1 VAHVSSLRSYEVC
14 AVLHASRR
22 AQKPARKGSH
32 LPRISRDR
40 YVLHSTIAPL
50 YLRDFPIEASS
61 AIQVRVK
68 TSARIVEKGPI
79 PP

>member
-40 YVLHSTIAPL
+40 YVLRSTIATL
-50 YLRDFPIEASS
+50 YLRDFQSKLLL
-61 AIQVRVK
+61 RYK
-68 TSARIVEKGPI
+68 
-79 PP
+79 